1 MLYVSLVIP
10 NRLHWLRDKLEN
22 IVSKV
27 WDVIF
32 GRFIFVKD
40 MGRRDATVEVAT
52 MKFIRQHTSIPVPK
66 VLGVLRYR
74 GKQHIFMTRL
84 AGKEIDDRQW
94 KVYSQHTKDA
104 ILSQLR
110 SFITQLRQIGP
121 PPQTPPFICNIL
133 GGPIMDHR
141 LCVDH
146 PYGPYRD
153 EEQMNLQIRQ
163 GLTVDRFAEIG
174 KFPKEVT
181 ELIRQ
186 SHDLRHPIVFTHNDI
201 AMRNIM
207 IDGDRVTGLI
217 DWECAGWLPAHWE
230 YVKANWTEFYV
241 EEWVR
246 DLRTFIPP
254 FDMENEADRAIG
266 WSRSWMAS
274 LDIPFDPSWD
284 LSWESW
290 KAQNL

>member
-1 MLYVSLVIP
+1 MGIRGFQLCTLVVLCISTV
-10 NRLHWLRDKLEN
+10 RQLRFRHART
-22 IVSKV
+22 SKS
-27 WDVIF
+27 
-32 GRFIFVKD
+32 K
-40 MGRRDATVEVAT
+40 
-52 MKFIRQHTSIPVPK
+52 
-66 VLGVLRYR
+66 R
-74 GKQHIFMTRL
+74 GKQRNILLRADPRL
-84 AGKEIDDRQW
+84 VAHSPRSLIL
-94 KVYSQHTKDA
+94 
-104 ILSQLR
+104 LSQLR

-121 PPQTPPFICNIL
+121 PPQSPPFICNFL

-181 ELIRQ
+181 ELIRR

-246 DLRTFIPP
+246 DLRIFIPP

-284 LSWESW
+284 LSWEARPHSS
-290 KAQNL
+290 NL